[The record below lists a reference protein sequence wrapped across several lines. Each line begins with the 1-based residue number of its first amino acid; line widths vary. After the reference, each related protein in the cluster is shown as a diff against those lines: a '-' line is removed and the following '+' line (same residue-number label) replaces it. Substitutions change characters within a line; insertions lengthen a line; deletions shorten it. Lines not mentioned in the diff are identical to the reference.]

1 MNTGRN
7 STAVSYDVFMV
18 CWEEERGENYQSVW
32 LTISAKNF
40 QTSTVRLGIWGIK
53 GDKLCSFSSLPS
65 NESSQWKR
73 GMSTA
78 TVSAGCF
85 DGVHAISYV
94 CVCVVAALLHWLLCE
109 CNCARWR
116 HTQIW
121 NKIKFGAKKFA
132 QIWIKHKIWFN
143 FSRFCLYG
151 DHVDTVSCQRKKVI
165 VSITTY
171 LNMLYSLNTSDTGQR
186 LVIQYK
192 SNIITKTGNYTNIF
206 TRTGAQDRLLSHE
219 NLS

>member
-1 MNTGRN
+1 MSRRRTP
-7 STAVSYDVFMV
+7 
-18 CWEEERGENYQSVW
+18 SVY
-32 LTISAKNF
+32 
-40 QTSTVRLGIWGIK
+40 
-53 GDKLCSFSSLPS
+53 
-65 NESSQWKR
+65 
-73 GMSTA
+73 
-78 TVSAGCF
+78 
-85 DGVHAISYV
+85 AISYV

-206 TRTGAQDRLLSHE
+206 TRTGAQDRLALRKDIYLVNQSSSSIGWH
-219 NLS
+219 LHFVTRVRHSWSWS